1 MIRVLFTFLLSIQYD
16 SLLVVCMIHSN
27 ARQVVLL
34 DVSSSVFMVDLKV
47 NPNYKF
53 CCGLWKW
60 FHTSVLRGIAHLEY
74 GAWVCWMASS
84 HWDELLEETDS
95 IWIWIRVYQ
104 LFELT
109 IEQKTHDSYTCS
121 SGIVNHEN
129 QHFYSTIL
137 RAWLLSLVKLDGSLH
152 FEIMPSFQQQ
162 RWVFEGHFDLK
173 VWVTPLNSNF
183 SSTQN
188 QMYDTYAKRK
198 SIRVLK
204 TLRWIHTQIWYEC

>member
-53 CCGLWKW
+53 WCGLWKW

-74 GAWVCWMASS
+74 GAWVYWMASS

-109 IEQKTHDSYTCS
+109 IEQKTHDNYTCS
-121 SGIVNHEN
+121 SGIEN
-129 QHFYSTIL
+129 QHEKLTQIFIFTNLHIL
-137 RAWLLSLVKLDGSLH
+137 WRFTSQKMQYIDEIWCPLSLPK
-152 FEIMPSFQQQ
+152 EIDAFWYPS
-162 RWVFEGHFDLK
+162 H
-173 VWVTPLNSNF
+173 PLVSK
-183 SSTQN
+183 S
-188 QMYDTYAKRK
+188 DTLGA
-198 SIRVLK
+198 
-204 TLRWIHTQIWYEC
+204 

>member
-1 MIRVLFTFLLSIQYD
+1 
-16 SLLVVCMIHSN
+16 
-27 ARQVVLL
+27 
-34 DVSSSVFMVDLKV
+34 MV
-47 NPNYKF
+47 
-53 CCGLWKW
+53 
-60 FHTSVLRGIAHLEY
+60 
-74 GAWVCWMASS
+74 SS

-121 SGIVNHEN
+121 SGIVSHEN

-137 RAWLLSLVKLDGSLH
+137 KAWLLSLVKLDGSLH
-152 FEIMPSFQQQ
+152 FEIVPSFQQQ